1 MSSSQDGGLGC
12 GYMVNRMEWTV
23 TSFEM
28 LTVSVIWQDI
38 ANTCSTK
45 AWILEWVREDKVR
58 NWRLETNF
66 ETWRAIFQRFFFVW
80 KLVENKMFR
89 QNFGKVESFLL
100 KGSSDLNTFP
110 ENVVI
115 FFAQIII
122 YHMLIT
128 GNKKLC
134 GVFGWNIALEWG
146 RKWALKRKN
155 SRKTSLFFS
164 SLAKSAMNWCLVAVF
179 FSLVLGSSVRKT
191 SGRHSRD
198 CLEEY
203 RGFFVIN

>member
-1 MSSSQDGGLGC
+1 MATISKHRFKLINFSLKNDQENWASEQSHYYPFFSAYFTLPQTVWHDLSPFFTKFEHFERWPFWAAFRDYLTSRTLGAYCGGLA
-12 GYMVNRMEWTV
+12 
-23 TSFEM
+23 S
-28 LTVSVIWQDI
+28 
-38 ANTCSTK
+38 
-45 AWILEWVREDKVR
+45 
-58 NWRLETNF
+58 
-66 ETWRAIFQRFFFVW
+66 
-80 KLVENKMFR
+80 
-89 QNFGKVESFLL
+89 
-100 KGSSDLNTFP
+100 GSSELNTFP

-155 SRKTSLFFS
+155 SRKNILVFS
-164 SLAKSAMNWCLVAVF
+164 SLAESAMNWCLVAVF
-179 FSLVLGSSVRKT
+179 FLIGIGFICKKT

-203 RGFFVIN
+203 RGVFVIN

>member
-1 MSSSQDGGLGC
+1 MLSEHFGSGRKQTCLDHCWARHSPLFDCLFVWLCHLCDLLTIDHCTLQASGITCDS
-12 GYMVNRMEWTV
+12 YV
-23 TSFEM
+23 TSI
-28 LTVSVIWQDI
+28 LTHI
-38 ANTCSTK
+38 
-45 AWILEWVREDKVR
+45 
-58 NWRLETNF
+58 
-66 ETWRAIFQRFFFVW
+66 
-80 KLVENKMFR
+80 
-89 QNFGKVESFLL
+89 QNPIE
-100 KGSSDLNTFP
+100 GSSELNTFP

-122 YHMLIT
+122 YHMLMT

-155 SRKTSLFFS
+155 GRKTFLFFS
-164 SLAKSAMNWCLVAVF
+164 SLAKSAMNWWLVAIF

-203 RGFFVIN
+203 RSVLVIN